1 MEISN
6 YFSIYLVNSIPLNQG
21 CGSGSGSGSG
31 RIQRFGRIRIR
42 IRIQNFKCILDPFW
56 IRVANIKTSNNKF
69 ERWETPSRWVSQYG
83 SLKFL
88 NSWEVGGGVTKGE
101 SFYLTRYLRPSAPP
115 PLLLWQL
122 DLGSETVRGETRREY
137 TVIHFCIPNYHSYLS
152 IISY

>member
-1 MEISN
+1 MHLQIICEFDNDIMG
-6 YFSIYLVNSIPLNQG
+6 IILEPWKQG

-88 NSWEVGGGVTKGE
+88 NRWEVGGVTKGE

-115 PLLLWQL
+115 TLAVGSWLWDSERWDSTRVYSYTLLH
-122 DLGSETVRGETRREY
+122 T
-137 TVIHFCIPNYHSYLS
+137 
-152 IISY
+152 